1 MDEEAATAGK
11 VVRCHDGGGDG
22 EGGAWCHHIPVLG
35 EWCSGVWAL
44 PGDWTVPGTGM
55 TRPPAWLPAQCQ
67 GHTAASCST
76 SPHTS
81 HQQVTPAASC
91 PAATIMQSLLY
102 IMW

>member
-11 VVRCHDGGGDG
+11 VVRCHDGGGEG

-44 PGDWTVPGTGM
+44 PGDWIVPGTGM
-55 TRPPAWLPAQCQ
+55 TRPPAQCQ
-67 GHTAASCST
+67 GHTAPSCSP

-81 HQQVTPAASC
+81 PAGH
-91 PAATIMQSLLY
+91 PSLKPL
-102 IMW
+102 